1 MKTLKIIISII
12 LALGFVST
20 SMANPRFKNKKPT
33 RPTTAHY
40 ENVVKVDESGPAF
53 KNTATQSKEVES
65 TEKINTNN
73 ANNLKGPKFKNIKK

>member
-12 LALGFVST
+12 LTLGFVST

-40 ENVVKVDESGPAF
+40 ENVMTTEKTGPSF
-53 KNTATQSKEVES
+53 KNTATHNHDVVS
-65 TEKINTNN
+65 TEKINTDN
-73 ANNLKGPKFKNIKK
+73 ANNLKGPKFKNFKR